1 MKMNEQN
8 RNLLILLSICV
19 LTIFPLLGLTDYN
32 TKGEPREAIVAYS
45 MLEHGNWI
53 LPRNYDGEIAFKP
66 PFLHWSVAAVS
77 TLCGE
82 VSEYSSRV
90 PSALALIIMA
100 AAIYWFYARR
110 KGATVGL
117 LTAFVMLTCMSGSTP
132 RSKRKEESVF
142 RPKRLAVLRTQTD
155 RKSVV

>member
-53 LPRNYDGEIAFKP
+53 LPRNYGGEIAFKP
-66 PFLHWSVAAVS
+66 PIKSSAASDVYKRQGCRYLLV
-77 TLCGE
+77 LC
-82 VSEYSSRV
+82 
-90 PSALALIIMA
+90 
-100 AAIYWFYARR
+100 
-110 KGATVGL
+110 
-117 LTAFVMLTCMSGSTP
+117 
-132 RSKRKEESVF
+132 
-142 RPKRLAVLRTQTD
+142 QT
-155 RKSVV
+155 

>member
-53 LPRNYDGEIAFKP
+53 LPRNYGGEIAFKP

-100 AAIYWFYARR
+100 AAIYCHVDLFRGTPCRFHLPGRYGIDRFYC
-110 KGATVGL
+110 VGYYPFL
-117 LTAFVMLTCMSGSTP
+117 FV
-132 RSKRKEESVF
+132 V
-142 RPKRLAVLRTQTD
+142 
-155 RKSVV
+155 

>member
-53 LPRNYDGEIAFKP
+53 LPRN
-66 PFLHWSVAAVS
+66 
-77 TLCGE
+77 
-82 VSEYSSRV
+82 
-90 PSALALIIMA
+90 
-100 AAIYWFYARR
+100 
-110 KGATVGL
+110 
-117 LTAFVMLTCMSGSTP
+117 
-132 RSKRKEESVF
+132 
-142 RPKRLAVLRTQTD
+142 
-155 RKSVV
+155 

>member
-90 PSALALIIMA
+90 QKK
-100 AAIYWFYARR
+100 ARLELSTNSER
-110 KGATVGL
+110 ACRFTWE
-117 LTAFVMLTCMSGSTP
+117 AGSTQSS
-132 RSKRKEESVF
+132 R
-142 RPKRLAVLRTQTD
+142 
-155 RKSVV
+155 

>member
-53 LPRNYDGEIAFKP
+53 FERPLT
-66 PFLHWSVAAVS
+66 
-77 TLCGE
+77 TL
-82 VSEYSSRV
+82 R
-90 PSALALIIMA
+90 
-100 AAIYWFYARR
+100 
-110 KGATVGL
+110 
-117 LTAFVMLTCMSGSTP
+117 
-132 RSKRKEESVF
+132 
-142 RPKRLAVLRTQTD
+142 
-155 RKSVV
+155 

>member
-53 LPRNYDGEIAFKP
+53 LPRNYGVRLLLNLLFCIGVWLLFPLCAVKCPNTP
-66 PFLHWSVAAVS
+66 PGF
-77 TLCGE
+77 
-82 VSEYSSRV
+82 R
-90 PSALALIIMA
+90 
-100 AAIYWFYARR
+100 
-110 KGATVGL
+110 L
-117 LTAFVMLTCMSGSTP
+117 LWP
-132 RSKRKEESVF
+132 
-142 RPKRLAVLRTQTD
+142 
-155 RKSVV
+155 

>member
-53 LPRNYDGEIAFKP
+53 LNLLFCIGVWLLFPLCAVKCPNTP
-66 PFLHWSVAAVS
+66 PGF
-77 TLCGE
+77 
-82 VSEYSSRV
+82 R
-90 PSALALIIMA
+90 
-100 AAIYWFYARR
+100 
-110 KGATVGL
+110 L
-117 LTAFVMLTCMSGSTP
+117 LWP
-132 RSKRKEESVF
+132 
-142 RPKRLAVLRTQTD
+142 
-155 RKSVV
+155 

>member
-66 PFLHWSVAAVS
+66 PFLHWSVAAEKRD
-77 TLCGE
+77 LLAGRIECD
-82 VSEYSSRV
+82 YSGK
-90 PSALALIIMA
+90 
-100 AAIYWFYARR
+100 F
-110 KGATVGL
+110 G
-117 LTAFVMLTCMSGSTP
+117 
-132 RSKRKEESVF
+132 
-142 RPKRLAVLRTQTD
+142 
-155 RKSVV
+155 

>member
-53 LPRNYDGEIAFKP
+53 LPRNYGGEIAFKP

-100 AAIYWFYARR
+100 PLFIGFMPDV
-110 KGATVGL
+110 KGQL
-117 LTAFVMLTCMSGSTP
+117 SGY
-132 RSKRKEESVF
+132 
-142 RPKRLAVLRTQTD
+142 
-155 RKSVV
+155 

>member
-45 MLEHGNWI
+45 MLENGNWI
-53 LPRNYDGEIAFKP
+53 LPRNYGGEIAFKP

-117 LTAFVMLTCMSGSTP
+117 LTAFVMLTCFEVHSAGFTCRVDM
-132 RSKRKEESVF
+132 V
-142 RPKRLAVLRTQTD
+142 
-155 RKSVV
+155 